1 MRKFF
6 PLILSIAFGISGFLY
21 FNNSNVYN
29 FKVEKVHIY
38 TYENYNS
45 KNSSPTILLSKK
57 ELIDILV
64 NTINS
69 SNKIQDTLNLSSP
82 NYVVDVLYSKN
93 KKDTFYLWITDNSN
107 SGIYMNIKDTRTG
120 YAILKDDTS
129 KLKTLLYR

>member
-1 MRKFF
+1 MKKFF

-38 TYENYNS
+38 TYENYKS
-45 KNSSPTILLSKK
+45 KSPSPTILLNKK
-57 ELIDILV
+57 ELINILV

-69 SNKIQDTLNLSSP
+69 SNKIQDTLNLTSP
-82 NYVVDVLYSKN
+82 NYVVDILYSKK
-93 KKDTFYLWITDNSN
+93 KKDTFYLWISDNSN
-107 SGIYMNIKDTRTG
+107 SGIYVNAKDTSKG